1 MCKIRPWG
9 VSASLSLLATI
20 CVLSGCSKQTALV
33 IRSPQDAAHAR
44 IGVMTGSTGE
54 IMAKKRFPQADVQ
67 TFDDIMNAVAAIESG
82 KLDAAVTAF
91 PTAQQ
96 VTKRRP
102 DLCIVAEP
110 LDHEDTSVAVKK
122 GNDELLKD
130 VDRIISQLKA
140 DGTLAGMRKRW
151 LKPDLS
157 PYEVPNIDLPQ
168 RGTPLRIGVA
178 ATREPL
184 SFVDADGKVTGHDGE
199 LARRIAAELH
209 RPVEFQDMKFMA
221 LIPALTSGKIDLV
234 ITGMTATDER
244 RKSVDFSIP
253 YFENSQVLLTLKP
266 PSEAAAS
273 PAGST
278 RDKMRSPADLAGK
291 KIGVLMGSADSPYV
305 HEHYPSASVLEFQS
319 APDVV
324 LALKS
329 KKVDAAL
336 YDAIPLGIVLRQEPS
351 LAAMKGNLFSFGVGA
366 GFQKQSVALRTQFN
380 RFLAE
385 IRRNG
390 VYDDMVKR
398 WIDQGDTNMPHIE
411 VPASGKPLA
420 VGVSDGGMPFVG
432 VHENHLVGFDVE
444 MATRFAAS
452 IGRPVHFD
460 NMEFA
465 GLIAAAASGKDEMII
480 SSIFITAERQKQIAF
495 SDPYFEMGSRAFAL
509 KESLVEPDEGAHLAG
524 APAADAAREEP
535 SFLRKSVNSFN
546 SNFVLEKRYLLIW
559 DGLKTTILIS
569 ILATIFGTLLGALVC
584 FMRMSKLQPLQAPAR
599 AYIDLLRGTPVL
611 VLLMLIF
618 YVVFASVNISPVLV
632 AVIAFGMN
640 FAAYVAEIFRAGIES
655 IDRGQTEA
663 AIAIG
668 FTPVQSF
675 LHIVLPQ
682 TVQRILP
689 VYKGEFI
696 SLVKMTS
703 IVGYIAVQD
712 LTKASDII
720 RSRTFDA
727 FFPLIAVAILYF
739 LIAWL
744 LTLGLEHIEK
754 MTNSRSRRIKEA
766 TR

>member
-1 MCKIRPWG
+1 MCKIRAWAA
-9 VSASLSLLATI
+9 SASLSLLAMI
-20 CVLSGCSKQTALV
+20 CVLSGCGKQTALA
-33 IRSPQDAAHAR
+33 IRSLQDAAHAR

-67 TFDDIMNAVAAIESG
+67 TFDDIMNAVAAIESR
-82 KLDAAVTAF
+82 KLDAVVTAF

-96 VTKRRP
+96 VTKRHP
-102 DLCIVAEP
+102 ELYTVAEP
-110 LDHEDTSVAVKK
+110 LDREGTSVAVKK
-122 GNDELLKD
+122 GNDALLKE
-130 VDRIISQLKA
+130 VNRILSQFKA
-140 DGTLAGMRKRW
+140 DGTLDDMRKRW
-151 LKPDLS
+151 LKSDLS
-157 PYEVPNIDLPQ
+157 PYEVPKINLPD
-168 RGTPLRIGVA
+168 RGQPLRIGVA

-184 SFVDADGKVTGHDGE
+184 SFVDAEGKVTGHDGE

-244 RKSVDFSIP
+244 RKSVDFSIS
-253 YFENSQVLLTLKP
+253 YFENSQVLLTVKP
-266 PSEAAAS
+266 VSEAAS
-273 PAGST
+273 STAGSSHG
-278 RDKMRSPADLAGK
+278 KMRSPADLADR

-324 LALKS
+324 LALKA
-329 KKVDAAL
+329 KKVDVAL
-336 YDAIPLGIVLRQEPS
+336 YDAIPLGLVLRQEPS
-351 LAAMKGNLFSFGVGA
+351 LGAMKGNLFSFGVGA
-366 GFQKQSVALRTQFN
+366 GFQKQDIALRSQFN

-385 IRRNG
+385 ARRNG
-390 VYDDMVKR
+390 VYDDMLKR
-398 WIDQGDTNMPHIE
+398 WLDQGDLNLPSIE
-411 VPASGKPLA
+411 MPASGKPLG
-420 VGVSDGGMPFVG
+420 VGVSVGGMPFVG
-432 VHENHLVGFDVE
+432 VQDNQLVGFDVE
-444 MATRFAAS
+444 LATRFAAS
-452 IGRPVHFD
+452 IGRPVQFD

-480 SSIFITAERQKQIAF
+480 SSIFITPERQKQIAF

-509 KESLVEPDEGAHLAG
+509 KENLAEPDEGEHPAG
-524 APAADAAREEP
+524 PSAADAAQEEP
-535 SFLRKSVNSFN
+535 SFLGKIANSFK
-546 SNFVLEKRYLLIW
+546 SNFILEKRYLLIW
-559 DGLKTTILIS
+559 DGLKTTIFIS
-569 ILATIFGTLLGALVC
+569 VLATTFGTLLGALVC
-584 FMRMSKLQPLQAPAR
+584 FMRMSKVTLLRVPAKV
-599 AYIDLLRGTPVL
+599 YIDLLRGTPVL

-640 FAAYVAEIFRAGIES
+640 FAAYVSEIFRAGIQS

-696 SLVKMTS
+696 SLVKTTS

-712 LTKASDII
+712 LTSASDII

-727 FFPLIAVAILYF
+727 FFPLIVVAILYF
-739 LIAWL
+739 LISWL

-754 MTNSRSRRIKEA
+754 LTNSRSRRIKGA
-766 TR
+766 VQ